1 MPTYSVKCPNCGSR
15 SSFVSKI
22 ENRDLT
28 PVCPMCGTITE
39 RSLDTP
45 MIQAQTISGL
55 IQDGNGNLFEGK
67 NQFEKHMKDNDLI
80 SASESF
86 AESKIQKENRIA
98 EKKKEIRNSVEK
110 IVNDTGV

>member
-1 MPTYSVKCPNCGSR
+1 MPTYSAHCDICGSKHTY
-15 SSFVSKI
+15 FSKI
-22 ENRDLT
+22 DNRNIT
-28 PVCPMCGTITE
+28 PVCCGSPTS

-55 IQDGNGNLFEGK
+55 IQDGNGNVFEGK
-67 NQFEKHMKDNDLI
+67 NQFEKHMRDNDLI